1 LNRLVIWYGEL
12 ATSPRL
18 TARGAALIALPVLWI
33 AVMLIAPL
41 VAMALWSFAT
51 RSPLGDIQWS
61 WSLENFRRLAGWDV
75 FGWTGAYLAIFGRTV
90 LVSTVTTV
98 LTVAISYPLA
108 FFIASR
114 RPAGRY
120 LLLTLVIIPFC
131 TNLVIRTYAWM
142 LMLGNQMPFARLA
155 QWLGL
160 IEPSKALYPSA
171 LALYLG
177 MVSNSLPFAVLPLY
191 GNVEKLDWGI
201 VEASQDLYA
210 RPLRTFLHAILPQTL
225 PGLSTAVILTFI
237 PAMGAFVIPDIL
249 GGGKSWLLGNLI
261 QHQFGVSRDFPFG
274 AAVSLV
280 LTLLTLACFAAARG
294 RGEGIES
301 SMRP

>member
-12 ATSPRL
+12 AGSRRL
-18 TARGAALIALPVLWI
+18 TLRGLALIALPLVWI
-33 AVMLIAPL
+33 AVMLVAPL
-41 VAMALWSFAT
+41 MAMALWAFAS
-51 RSPLGDIQWS
+51 RGPLGDIQWT
-61 WSLENFRRLAGWDV
+61 WTLENFRRLAGYDV

-90 LVSTVTTV
+90 LVATVTTV
-98 LTVAISYPLA
+98 LSLIISYPLA
-108 FFIASR
+108 FFIATR
-114 RPAGRY
+114 RPLSRY

-155 QWLGL
+155 QWLRL
-160 IEPSKALYPSA
+160 IEPAKALYPSA
-171 LALYLG
+171 FALYIG
-177 MVSNSLPFAVLPLY
+177 MVTNSLPFAVLPLY
-191 GNVEKLDWGI
+191 TNVEKLDWGI

-237 PAMGAFVIPDIL
+237 PALGAFVIPDIL

-280 LTLLTLACFAAARG
+280 LTLLTLAAFVAGRR
-294 RGEGIES
+294 RGEEA
-301 SMRP
+301 MLP

>member
-1 LNRLVIWYGEL
+1 MNKLVIWYGEL
-12 ATSPRL
+12 AGSRRL
-18 TARGAALIALPVLWI
+18 TLRGLALIGLPLLWI
-33 AVMLIAPL
+33 AAMLVAPL
-41 VAMALWSFAT
+41 VAMAFWAFAS
-51 RSPLGDIQWS
+51 RGPLGDIQWT
-61 WSLENFRRLAGWDV
+61 WTLDNFRRLAGWDV

-90 LVSTVTTV
+90 LVATVTTV

-114 RPAGRY
+114 PPAGRY

-142 LMLGNQMPFARLA
+142 LMLGSQMPFARLA

-160 IEPSKALYPSA
+160 IEPAKALYPSA

-191 GNVEKLDWGI
+191 GNVEKLDWGV

-210 RPLRTFLHAILPQTL
+210 RPVRTFLHAILPQTL

-280 LTLLTLACFAAARG
+280 LTLLTLACFAVGRG
-294 RGEGIES
+294 RGES
-301 SMRP
+301 SMLP

>member
-1 LNRLVIWYGEL
+1 MNRLVIWYGEL
-12 ATSPRL
+12 AGSRRL
-18 TARGAALIALPVLWI
+18 TWRGLALIGLPLVWI
-33 AVMLIAPL
+33 AVMLVAPL
-41 VAMALWSFAT
+41 VAMALWAFAT
-51 RSPLGDIQWS
+51 RGPLGDIQWT
-61 WSLENFRRLAGWDV
+61 WTLDNFRRLAGWDV

-90 LVSTVTTV
+90 LVAAVTTA
-98 LTVAISYPLA
+98 LSIAISYPLA
-108 FFIASR
+108 FFIATR
-114 RPAGRY
+114 RPVARY

-160 IEPSKALYPSA
+160 IEPARALYPSA
-171 LALYLG
+171 FALYLG
-177 MVSNSLPFAVLPLY
+177 MVTNSLPFAVLPLY
-191 GNVEKLDWGI
+191 TNVEKLDWGI
-201 VEASQDLYA
+201 VEASQDLYS
-210 RPLRTFLHAILPQTL
+210 RPLGTFLHAILPQTL
-225 PGLSTAVILTFI
+225 PGLATAVILTFI

-280 LTLLTLACFAAARG
+280 LTLLTLAGLVALRRG
-294 RGEGIES
+294 AERSIL
-301 SMRP
+301 P

>member
-12 ATSPRL
+12 AGSRRL
-18 TARGAALIALPVLWI
+18 TLRGLALISLPLAWI
-33 AVMLIAPL
+33 AVMLVAPL
-41 VAMALWSFAT
+41 VAMALWAFAS
-51 RSPLGDIQWS
+51 RGPLGDIQWT
-61 WSLENFRRLAGWDV
+61 WTLDNFRRLAGWDV

-90 LVSTVTTV
+90 LVAAVTTV
-98 LTVAISYPLA
+98 LSVAISYPLA
-108 FFIASR
+108 FFIATR
-114 RPAGRY
+114 RPVARY

-160 IEPSKALYPSA
+160 IEPAKALYPSA
-171 LALYLG
+171 FALYVG
-177 MVSNSLPFAVLPLY
+177 MVTNSLPFAVLPLY
-191 GNVEKLDWGI
+191 TNVEKLDWGI

-237 PAMGAFVIPDIL
+237 PALGAFVIPDIL

-280 LTLLTLACFAAARG
+280 LTLLTLVAFALG
-294 RGEGIES
+294 RGKGEEA
-301 SMRP
+301 MLP

>member
-12 ATSPRL
+12 AGSRRL
-18 TARGAALIALPVLWI
+18 TWRGLGLIGLPLVWI
-33 AVMLIAPL
+33 AVMLVAPL
-41 VAMALWSFAT
+41 GAMTLWAFAT
-51 RSPLGDIQWS
+51 RGPLGDIQWT
-61 WSLENFRRLAGWDV
+61 WTLDNFRRLAGWDV

-90 LVSTVTTV
+90 LVAAVTTA
-98 LTVAISYPLA
+98 LSLAISYPLA
-108 FFIASR
+108 FFIATR
-114 RPAGRY
+114 RPVARY

-155 QWLGL
+155 QALRL
-160 IEPSKALYPSA
+160 IEPARALYPSSF
-171 LALYLG
+171 ALYLG
-177 MVSNSLPFAVLPLY
+177 MVTNSLPFAVLPLY
-191 GNVEKLDWGI
+191 TNVEKLDWGI

-210 RPLRTFLHAILPQTL
+210 RPVGTFLHAILPQTL
-225 PGLSTAVILTFI
+225 PGLATAVILTFI

-280 LTLLTLACFAAARG
+280 LTLLTLAAFAVGRG
-294 RGEGIES
+294 RGEETIL
-301 SMRP
+301 P

>member
-1 LNRLVIWYGEL
+1 VIWYGEL
-12 ATSPRL
+12 AGSRRL
-18 TARGAALIALPVLWI
+18 TWRGLALIGLPLVWI
-33 AVMLIAPL
+33 AVMLVAPL
-41 VAMALWSFAT
+41 GAMALWAFAT
-51 RSPLGDIQWS
+51 RGPLGDIQWT
-61 WSLENFRRLAGWDV
+61 WTLDNFRRLAGWDM

-90 LVSTVTTV
+90 LVAAVTTA
-98 LTVAISYPLA
+98 LSVAISYPLA
-108 FFIASR
+108 FFIATR
-114 RPAGRY
+114 RPLSRY

-160 IEPSKALYPSA
+160 IEPARALYPSA
-171 LALYLG
+171 FALYLG
-177 MVSNSLPFAVLPLY
+177 MVTNSLPFAVLPLY
-191 GNVEKLDWGI
+191 TNVEKLDWGI

-210 RPLRTFLHAILPQTL
+210 RPVGTFLHAILPQTL

-280 LTLLTLACFAAARG
+280 LTLLTLAAFAAGRG
-294 RGEGIES
+294 RGEETIL
-301 SMRP
+301 P

>member
-12 ATSPRL
+12 AGSRRL
-18 TARGAALIALPVLWI
+18 TLRGLALIALPLAWI
-33 AVMLIAPL
+33 AVMLVAPL
-41 VAMALWSFAT
+41 VAMAFWAFAS
-51 RSPLGDIQWS
+51 RGPLGDIQWT
-61 WSLENFRRLAGWDV
+61 WTLDNFRRLAGWDA

-90 LVSTVTTV
+90 LVAAVTTV
-98 LTVAISYPLA
+98 LSLAISYPLA
-108 FFIASR
+108 FFIATR
-114 RPAGRY
+114 RPVARY

-160 IEPSKALYPSA
+160 IEPGRALYPSA
-171 LALYLG
+171 FALYLG
-177 MVSNSLPFAVLPLY
+177 MVTNSLPFAVLPLY
-191 GNVEKLDWGI
+191 TNVEKLDWGI

-225 PGLSTAVILTFI
+225 PGLATAVILTFI

-280 LTLLTLACFAAARG
+280 LTLLTLAAFAAG
-294 RGEGIES
+294 RGSGEETIL
-301 SMRP
+301 P

>member
-12 ATSPRL
+12 AGSRRL
-18 TARGAALIALPVLWI
+18 TLRGLALISLPLAWI
-33 AVMLIAPL
+33 AVMLVAPL
-41 VAMALWSFAT
+41 AAMALWAFAS
-51 RSPLGDIQWS
+51 RGPLGDIQWT
-61 WSLENFRRLAGWDV
+61 WTLDNFRRLAGWDV

-90 LVSTVTTV
+90 LVAAVTTV
-98 LTVAISYPLA
+98 LSVAISYPLA
-108 FFIASR
+108 FFIATR
-114 RPAGRY
+114 RPVARY

-160 IEPSKALYPSA
+160 IEPAKALYPSA
-171 LALYLG
+171 FALYVG
-177 MVSNSLPFAVLPLY
+177 MVTNSLPFAVLPLY
-191 GNVEKLDWGI
+191 TNVEKLDWGI

-237 PAMGAFVIPDIL
+237 PALGAFVIPDIL

-280 LTLLTLACFAAARG
+280 LTLLTLVAFALG
-294 RGEGIES
+294 RGKGEEA
-301 SMRP
+301 MLP

>member
-12 ATSPRL
+12 AGSRRL
-18 TARGAALIALPVLWI
+18 AWRGLALIGLPLAWI
-33 AVMLIAPL
+33 AAMLVAPL
-41 VAMALWSFAT
+41 VAMTFWAFAS
-51 RSPLGDIQWS
+51 RGPLGDIQWT
-61 WSLENFRRLAGWDV
+61 WTLDNFRRLAGWDV
-75 FGWTGAYLAIFGRTV
+75 FGWTRAYLAIFGKTV
-90 LVSTVTTV
+90 LVAAVTTA
-98 LTVAISYPLA
+98 LSIALSYPLA
-108 FFIASR
+108 FFIATR
-114 RPAGRY
+114 RPVARY

-142 LMLGNQMPFARLA
+142 LMLGNQMPLARLA
-155 QWLGL
+155 QALRL
-160 IEPSKALYPSA
+160 IEPARALYPSA
-171 LALYLG
+171 FALYLG
-177 MVSNSLPFAVLPLY
+177 MVTNSLPFAVLPLY
-191 GNVEKLDWGI
+191 TNVEKLDWGI
-201 VEASQDLYA
+201 VEASHDLYA

-280 LTLLTLACFAAARG
+280 LTLLTLAAFAAGRR
-294 RGEGIES
+294 RGEETIL
-301 SMRP
+301 P

>member
-12 ATSPRL
+12 AGSRRL
-18 TARGAALIALPVLWI
+18 TWRGLALIGLPLVWI
-33 AVMLIAPL
+33 AVMLGAPL
-41 VAMALWSFAT
+41 VAMALWAFAT
-51 RSPLGDIQWS
+51 RGPLGDIQWT
-61 WSLENFRRLAGWDV
+61 WTLDNFRRLAGWDV
-75 FGWTGAYLAIFGRTV
+75 FGWTRAYLAIFGRTV
-90 LVSTVTTV
+90 LVAAVTTA
-98 LTVAISYPLA
+98 LSLAISYPLA
-108 FFIASR
+108 FFIATR
-114 RPAGRY
+114 RPVARY

-160 IEPSKALYPSA
+160 IEPARALYPSA
-171 LALYLG
+171 FALYLG
-177 MVSNSLPFAVLPLY
+177 MVTNSLPFAVLPLY
-191 GNVEKLDWGI
+191 TNVEKLDWGI
-201 VEASQDLYA
+201 VEASQDLYS
-210 RPLRTFLHAILPQTL
+210 RPLGTFLHAILPQTL

-280 LTLLTLACFAAARG
+280 LTLLTLAAFAAGRG
-294 RGEGIES
+294 RGEETIL
-301 SMRP
+301 P